1 MGILEDNK
9 KIENIEIYI
18 SKKYGDK
25 KIDLNA
31 LQILSDVNSYMENSE
46 NIIDFKLLI
55 ELINKN
61 EIISTAIKVVL
72 QEKLYLKNYNIE
84 YLVESYCVSNNISD
98 DDFRKFQERN
108 FDFQVENNLELNYI
122 KEIRRIPLLTPEESK
137 ELLIR
142 IKNGDEQARNLF
154 INRNL
159 RLVVKCAQQYQGKGI
174 DFLDLIQEGN
184 VGLIKAINKFDV
196 TLGFQFS
203 TYALYWI
210 RQSIMR
216 ALSETARIIRIPV
229 HATEKIDKYK
239 RIESELELKLKRKP
253 TINEIAEVMNET
265 PQNILLFQKNCV
277 ELLSLNTPI
286 SEDSEEIGEF
296 VCYDEDESF
305 EEAFEDKEKLLKLK
319 KLIDNAKLTER
330 ELDVLKLRFGF
341 GDNKPKTL
349 EEIGKKYNLTR
360 ERIRQIEIDLL
371 CKLRK
376 AKGVEELSEY
386 MEYPEKSLKYSNNHR
401 RKTYR
406 KSYYKN

>member
-9 KIENIEIYI
+9 KIEDIEIYI

-31 LQILSDVNSYMENSE
+31 LQILSDVNSYLENSE
-46 NIIDFKLLI
+46 EIIDFKLLI

-84 YLVESYCVSNNISD
+84 HLIEVYCVSNNISD

-108 FDFQVENNLELNYI
+108 FDFQVENNLDFDYI

-142 IKNGDEQARNLF
+142 IKNGDEQARKIF

-159 RLVVKCAQQYQGKGI
+159 RLVIKSALLQHGKGI

-184 VGLIKAINKFDV
+184 IGLIKAIDKFDI
-196 TLGFQFS
+196 TLGYKFS
-203 TYALYWI
+203 TYALHWI
-210 RQSIMR
+210 RQCIMR
-216 ALSETARIIRIPV
+216 AISEKAKIIKVPV
-229 HATEKIDKYK
+229 NITEKIEKYK
-239 RIESELELKLKRKP
+239 RIVSELELKLERKP
-253 TINEIAEVMNET
+253 TINEIAKAMGESKKT
-265 PQNILLFQKNCV
+265 ILLLLKASV

-286 SEDSEEIGEF
+286 SEDADELGEF
-296 VCYDEDESF
+296 VCYDEDESVEEKF
-305 EEAFEDKEKLLKLK
+305 ETQELLLKLN
-319 KLIDNAKLTER
+319 KLINEAKLTER
-330 ELDVLKLRFGF
+330 ELDILKSRFGF
-341 GDNKPKTL
+341 GDNKPKSL

-360 ERIRQIEIDLL
+360 ERIRQIENDLL

-376 AKGVEELSEY
+376 TKGVEELSEY
-386 MEYPEKSLKYSNNHR
+386 MEFPEKSLKYSENHKH
-401 RKTYR
+401 KTYR
-406 KSYYKN
+406 NSCCKN